1 MAVTAS
7 SFPARGGTA
16 LLYRSPPVM
25 TNPHPIILAVD
36 DDQND
41 LLFLKAAFKFIG
53 APADLHTVNGGTD
66 AVAYLNGD
74 GAFADRER
82 HPYPDFMIVDLKMP
96 GIDGFNVLEFLR
108 KKPDSAVIRAVVL
121 SGSQDSDDIQKAYWL
136 GASGYLVKPSSPIDL
151 RKIVKTLHDFWLLCQ
166 SPEREPTGVPSPAA
180 ACNKLGDR
188 VTAGIFDA
196 RSGEGH

>member
-1 MAVTAS
+1 VVVAAS
-7 SFPARGGTA
+7 SFSAHRDGA
-16 LLYRSPPVM
+16 SSYRIPPTM

-53 APADLHTVNGGTD
+53 APAGLHTVGGGGE

-74 GAFADRER
+74 GVFADRDL
-82 HPYPDFMIVDLKMP
+82 HPYPDFMLVDLKMP

-108 KKPDSAVIRAVVL
+108 KKPESAVIRAVVL
-121 SGSQDSDDIQKAYWL
+121 SGSQDSDDIPKAYWL

-151 RKIVKTLHDFWLLCQ
+151 RKIIKTLHDFWLLCE
-166 SPEREPTGVPSPAA
+166 SPERKQAGVPSPAA
-180 ACNKLGDR
+180 ACNKLGAR
-188 VTAGIFDA
+188 ATAGFFDS
-196 RSGEGH
+196 RSGAGL